1 MVPLDQQDVAIPGI
15 PRGARRQSTKH
26 VLAVDTKN
34 VPLMIDVP
42 RLKHQERGLRGIDA
56 GTIEGKVFG
65 PAHEDHIGFN
75 VVEDPRVIAD
85 VLP

>member
-1 MVPLDQQDVAIPGI
+1 
-15 PRGARRQSTKH
+15 
-26 VLAVDTKN
+26 
-34 VPLMIDVP
+34 MIDVP

-65 PAHEDHIGFN
+65 RAHEDHIGFN
-75 VVEDPRVIAD
+75 VVEDPGVIAD